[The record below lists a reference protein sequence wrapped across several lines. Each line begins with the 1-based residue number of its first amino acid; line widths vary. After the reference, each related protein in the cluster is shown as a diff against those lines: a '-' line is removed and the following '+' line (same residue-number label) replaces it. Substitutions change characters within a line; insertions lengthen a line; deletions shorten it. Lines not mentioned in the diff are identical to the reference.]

1 MVIMATYIE
10 SNDGEMITMKNIPLQ
25 VNIEGQTSFVDTDW
39 LAIMATLKKRGL
51 EQDELMCVYLELTS
65 GMRVT
70 TRGLSLAKQSQ
81 SMELQGLIREP
92 KFSARDYAG
101 MISA

>member
-1 MVIMATYIE
+1 
-10 SNDGEMITMKNIPLQ
+10 MKNIPIQ
-25 VNIEGQTSFVDTDW
+25 VHIEGQESKVNTDW

-51 EQDELMCVYLELTS
+51 ENDELEVVYFELCA

-70 TRGLSLAKQSQ
+70 TRGLGLAKTSPT
-81 SMELQGLIREP
+81 EALPGLLYEP

-101 MISA
+101 MLSA

>member
-1 MVIMATYIE
+1 
-10 SNDGEMITMKNIPLQ
+10 MKNIPLL
-25 VNIEGQTSFVDTDW
+25 VHIEGQDSKVNTDW

-51 EQDELMCVYLELTS
+51 DKDELEVVYFELCA

-70 TRGLSLAKQSQ
+70 TRSLSLAKASPVDP
-81 SMELQGLIREP
+81 LKGLLYEP

-101 MISA
+101 MLTA

>member
-1 MVIMATYIE
+1 
-10 SNDGEMITMKNIPLQ
+10 MKNIPILAQ
-25 VNIEGQTSFVDTDW
+25 IEGQDSKVNTDW

-51 EQDELMCVYLELTS
+51 ETDELEVVYFELHA

-70 TRGLSLAKQSQ
+70 TRGLSLAKAIPESP
-81 SMELQGLIREP
+81 LAGLLHEP

-101 MISA
+101 MLSA

>member
-1 MVIMATYIE
+1 
-10 SNDGEMITMKNIPLQ
+10 MKNIPLK
-25 VNIEGQTSFVDTDW
+25 VNIEGQDSFVDTDW

-51 EQDELMCVYLELTS
+51 EKDELMSVYLELTS

-70 TRGLSLAKQSQ
+70 TRGLSLAKLNPSVD
-81 SMELQGLIREP
+81 LQGLIHEP

>member
-1 MVIMATYIE
+1 
-10 SNDGEMITMKNIPLQ
+10 MKNIPIL
-25 VNIEGQTSFVDTDW
+25 VHIEGQDSKVNTDW

-51 EQDELMCVYLELTS
+51 ERDELEVVYFELCA

-70 TRGLSLAKQSQ
+70 TRGLGLAKVTPV
-81 SMELQGLIREP
+81 EPLQGLLYEP

-101 MISA
+101 MLIA

>member
-1 MVIMATYIE
+1 
-10 SNDGEMITMKNIPLQ
+10 MKNIPIRAH
-25 VNIEGQTSFVDTDW
+25 IEGQDSKVNTDW

-51 EQDELMCVYLELTS
+51 ETDELEVVYFELCA

-70 TRGLSLAKQSQ
+70 TRGLSLAKATPEAQ
-81 SMELQGLIREP
+81 LQGLLYEP

-101 MISA
+101 MLSA

>member
-1 MVIMATYIE
+1 
-10 SNDGEMITMKNIPLQ
+10 MKNIPLK
-25 VNIEGQTSFVDTDW
+25 VNIEGQDSFVDTDW

-51 EQDELMCVYLELTS
+51 EQEELLSVYLELTS

-70 TRGLSLAKQSQ
+70 TRGLSLAKLNPSVD
-81 SMELQGLIREP
+81 LHGLIHEP
-92 KFSARDYAG
+92 KFSANDYAG